1 MLLPEK
7 HNVIFQIDPGVVG
20 DEHSTKELVSL
31 ILIFSEPLL
40 CLWNFFYLRS
50 CILKIFLLF
59 PATFPPPT
67 PPLYGSRTFTDLEEN
82 SSMAKLPYLLY
93 VKK

>member
-31 ILIFSEPLL
+31 ILIFPKPLL
-40 CLWNFFYLRS
+40 CL
-50 CILKIFLLF
+50 
-59 PATFPPPT
+59 
-67 PPLYGSRTFTDLEEN
+67 
-82 SSMAKLPYLLY
+82 
-93 VKK
+93 